1 MSNGRM
7 RRLIV
12 EFEGTSSLFSSTSKF
27 DRGSWRGKI
36 SKFLSKI
43 FWHFNRVVPNY
54 SSINS
59 SHSTE
64 KYLAKSTPR
73 PAQPRSI
80 YFVRPRQRLSR
91 QRLSTLVSIEE
102 ENEFE
107 LMNCI

>member
-1 MSNGRM
+1 M
-7 RRLIV
+7 RRLIDR
-12 EFEGTSSLFSSTSKF
+12 FKGIWNLFSSTSKF
-27 DRGSWRGKI
+27 DRGSWRGKF

-54 SSINS
+54 SSINPP
-59 SHSTE
+59 HSTG
-64 KYLAKSTPR
+64 KYRAKSTPR

-102 ENEFE
+102 ENEFD